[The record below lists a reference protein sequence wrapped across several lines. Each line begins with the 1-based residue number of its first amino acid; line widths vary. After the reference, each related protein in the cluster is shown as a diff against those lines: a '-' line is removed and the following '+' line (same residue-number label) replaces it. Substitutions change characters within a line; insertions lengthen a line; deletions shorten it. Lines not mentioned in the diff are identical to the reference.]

1 MKRLLLIT
9 FVVVAGRSLAQD
21 VPTDNGFVAKP
32 YLNIGRNPSATSL
45 ELLWQVLE
53 DTANWKVEIKTTANG
68 NWTGTEIPGS
78 IHITA
83 AGIQPRRLYKTKL
96 AGLVPGS
103 LFSYRVWKGD
113 KIVFSSQGQ
122 APKTTDQPYR
132 FITSGDI
139 GAATTDAR
147 LLAKQAFLSR
157 PDLLIVPGDIIYENG
172 RISEYDSKFWPIYNA
187 DKVSDEG
194 APLMRS
200 IPFVAAPG
208 NHDVDNRNL
217 DQFPDGLAYYFFWE
231 QPLNG
236 LPGKEG
242 DAFVPKMTA
251 SETNRNAFLQAAGEA
266 YPGMVNYSFNY
277 GNAHWLVV
285 DSDPYV
291 DWTDSALTAWVAK
304 DLADAKEAT
313 WRFVVF
319 HHPGFSSAREHFEQ
333 QQMRLLSPVF
343 ESGKVDVVFSGH
355 VHNYQRSYPMKFTPD
370 KKGTLLVGGKGNQT
384 IRGRV
389 VNGRWTLDKSFD
401 GKTNT
406 RPQGIIYIVTGA
418 GGQELYNPEQNNDPD
433 SWQKFTDRFISNVHS
448 LSVIDVNGTTL
459 TMRQISPEGKVLD
472 AIKITK

>member
-1 MKRLLLIT
+1 
-9 FVVVAGRSLAQD
+9 
-21 VPTDNGFVAKP
+21 
-32 YLNIGRNPSATSL
+32 
-45 ELLWQVLE
+45 
-53 DTANWKVEIKTTANG
+53 
-68 NWTGTEIPGS
+68 
-78 IHITA
+78 
-83 AGIQPRRLYKTKL
+83 
-96 AGLVPGS
+96 
-103 LFSYRVWKGD
+103 
-113 KIVFSSQGQ
+113 
-122 APKTTDQPYR
+122 
-132 FITSGDI
+132 
-139 GAATTDAR
+139 
-147 LLAKQAFLSR
+147 
-157 PDLLIVPGDIIYENG
+157 
-172 RISEYDSKFWPIYNA
+172 
-187 DKVSDEG
+187 
-194 APLMRS
+194 
-200 IPFVAAPG
+200 
-208 NHDVDNRNL
+208 
-217 DQFPDGLAYYFFWE
+217 
-231 QPLNG
+231 
-236 LPGKEG
+236 
-242 DAFVPKMTA
+242 MTA
-251 SETNRNAFLQAAGEA
+251 SEINRNAFLQAAGEA

-291 DWTDSALTAWVAK
+291 DWTDSTLTAWVAK

-459 TMRQISPEGKVLD
+459 TMRQISPEGKELD